1 MADVQ
6 VKDIYDSVRLPLLGG
21 PQRSASSSTTNGSG
35 DQLMINCFSQASQN
49 PVNGEKEMWVTKRPG
64 LERVVNQ
71 DFTSILGAVS
81 STCFAN
87 ITITQLNDVYVAGI
101 YDATNTKFVIIQYRP
116 ITNTNTKIGEITGV
130 SGFDQL
136 FITELTIAN
145 TAYIGVVWNSQNG
158 TTSKGYYAASAGGVF
173 GAGSL
178 TEITDVDFPPKA
190 GSPLPLVGP
199 MVQMNGTTYVLT
211 NTGIIAGSDL
221 NSITS
226 WNSLNQVQ
234 AISYPDQGVALCRY
248 KNYILCFGEDSIE
261 FFSDVG
267 NPAPLSALQR
277 QEQAFIKF
285 GTTTAKSVLGVDDTV
300 FWLGRSSSGA
310 TGLWRMDGF
319 TPVKVSGPVEDQ
331 IIEYNAPNSGRYNN
345 HHLVC
350 ISVLGQKN
358 IIIGGCVFRPGLLC
372 SAPSTVNSTDPNGLT
387 NSLSTNSGT
396 LTFNIPEQQF
406 WGFKLAS
413 SYDTAQT
420 SIPIATAQY
429 QLNNTDTSTQW
440 IILGGMG
447 FPNANIG
454 AYFYKYGVDSH
465 YWTDELSTSTA
476 VTRVRQCFPV
486 VYQVNRW
493 MAGNQK
499 RKRVHKY
506 HLLFEPFESFASDPE
521 TGAYLWFLYAKD
533 TWAPVAGTSYARS
546 VAIPNS
552 FGRFYVQNLGSS
564 RTWLLGWAS
573 MNRMSMRFRGIELDL
588 SQGST

>member
-6 VKDIYDSVRLPLLGG
+6 AKDIYDSIRLPLVVGA
-21 PQRSASSSTTNGSG
+21 QRSATSSTTNGTG
-35 DQLMINCFSQASQN
+35 DELMTNCFPQTSQN
-49 PVNGEKEMWVTKRPG
+49 PLTGEKEVWVTKRPG
-64 LERVVNQ
+64 LEKINQ
-71 DFTSILGAVS
+71 DLTSIMGAVS
-81 STCFAN
+81 SVCFAN
-87 ITITQLNDVYVAGI
+87 ITITQLNDVYVAAI
-101 YDATNTKFVIIQYRP
+101 YDATNTKFVIVQYRP
-116 ITNTNTKIGEITGV
+116 VSFTNTKIGEITGV

-136 FITELTIAN
+136 FITELTIAD

-158 TTSKGYYAASAGGVF
+158 TTSKGYYAASVGGVF
-173 GAGSL
+173 PAASL
-178 TEITDVDFPPKA
+178 TEITDADFPPKA

-226 WNSLNQVQ
+226 WNALNQVR

-285 GTTTAKSVLGVDDTV
+285 GTTTAKSVLGVDDSV

-331 IIEYNAPNSGRYNN
+331 IIEYNAPNSGRYQN
-345 HHLVC
+345 HQLSC

-358 IIIGGCVFRPGLLC
+358 IIIGGCSYRPGLLC
-372 SAPSTVNSTDPNGLT
+372 SAPATVNSTDPNGLT
-387 NSLSTNSGT
+387 NSLSNNSGI
-396 LTFNIPEQQF
+396 LTFNIPEQKF
-406 WGFKLAS
+406 WGFKLAHG
-413 SYDTAQT
+413 YET
-420 SIPIATAQY
+420 SQSAMPMATAQY
-429 QLNNTDTSTQW
+429 QLNNTSTSTQY
-440 IILGGMG
+440 ILLGANG
-447 FPNANIG
+447 FPNSNFG
-454 AYFYKYGVDSH
+454 AYIYKYSVDSH
-465 YWTDELSTSTA
+465 YWTDQLDTS
-476 VTRVRQCFPV
+476 VRQCFPV

-493 MAGNQK
+493 TAGNQK

-506 HLLFEPFESFASDPE
+506 HLLFDPFESYASDPE
-521 TGAYLWFLYAKD
+521 TGAFLWFLYAKD
-533 TWAPVAGTSYARS
+533 TWSPTSGVSIARS

-552 FGRFYVQNLGSS
+552 FGRFYIQNLGSS
-564 RTWLLGWAS
+564 RTWLMGWAS
-573 MNRMSMRFRGIELDL
+573 ANRMSMRLRAIEVDL
-588 SQGST
+588 SQGNM